1 MAKDPRDIL
10 VRPVVSE
17 KSYDQANHDG
27 KYTFEVAPDSNKIEI
42 REAIEQQFQVKVV
55 AVNTLWVRGKTRRL
69 GRMPQGST
77 KRWKKA
83 VVTLVPGDTIAIF
96 ETG

>member
-1 MAKDPRDIL
+1 MSKDPRDIL

-17 KSYDQANHDG
+17 KSYDLANNLR
-27 KYTFEVAPDSNKIEI
+27 KYTFEVANRANKIEI
-42 REAIEQQFQVKVV
+42 REAVEKIFAVRVT
-55 AVNTLWVRGKTRRL
+55 AVNTLWVNGKVRRL
-69 GRMPQGST
+69 GRLPAGRT

-83 VVTLVPGDTIAIF
+83 IVTLALGDSIAIF

>member
-1 MAKDPRDIL
+1 MSKDPRDIII
-10 VRPVVSE
+10 RPVVSE
-17 KSYDQANHDG
+17 KSYDQANHAG

-42 REAIEQQFQVKVV
+42 RRAIEQQFSVRVQ
-55 AVNTLWVRGKTRRL
+55 AVNTLWVRGKKRRL
-69 GRMPQGST
+69 GRLPQGQT

-83 VVTLVPGDTIAIF
+83 VVTLVAGDTIAIF